1 MQSIAVPGQDQH
13 DVGSKLDQPYG
24 ALKAEYGAAF
34 GADLGGVNIAHDGKA
49 EAMGAQAYAQGDS
62 IHLAAGKGDPA
73 SAEGRALLGHEMAHV
88 VQQRDGRVAAPQAKD
103 GPVVADHGLEAEA
116 DVAGAAVARGEPV
129 PASAKSRGGS
139 ASGGAQAKAEGAP
152 IQMFGTPEHKTAGDQ
167 GSKGLTTDYTWGAA
181 AAKDGE
187 KPHAAV
193 ILTHGDLTTLSG
205 DFFDPRDTDEHGKP
219 IPDSLF
225 RLAGRPSSDPG
236 KQVGTQDEILYA
248 LKEHNSGDPRFKKG
262 GQWADIVFSEAV
274 TKAVDS
280 RYLKLAAKND
290 EHFQNP
296 NGAGSGG
303 PGSGNR
309 KSGGGSYRELHEDAI
324 LRAHK
329 AKKDGGAVADAMAH
343 EAAAQHFL
351 TDAFAAGHSRTPRGS
366 IRSHWQAK
374 YPLFFDNLKK
384 AIAHE
389 TAIWM
394 NANITN
400 GATVLGG
407 VQDITGSI
415 LEEVEKATADL
426 PPFGFDDVV
435 SLVVHDVDNE
445 RGLWVKNDLGDEW
458 LTYGDGS
465 YGKGDTAKHT
475 QQAVSLGCHDIN
487 NAYALDASVSDDD
500 VLAEVRARTP
510 APASPGSKYGPEQAV
525 PVVDPK
531 KAADNG
537 TQNWQASSFEEL
549 WKKPVRTDDAAET
562 FQTVITASMKSG
574 ELHEKLGGMAEKFP
588 EKQKVWKGVLG
599 TMTPREGYLKG
610 FFQPIVD
617 NPYEGMRRIIH
628 YNPARGQ
635 SFNNTDDAVMED
647 FERMD
652 AKDVAAGRKAGASMS
667 GLTLTQRIS
676 RTRELLGGSTGS
688 DEGDRIVQMFEGCH
702 DMQEA
707 RDLYEG
713 VEGHPW
719 GGDWI
724 EGWTV
729 DDDNLWNGLSKA
741 QLAKV
746 KKVLNGK

>member
-1 MQSIAVPGQDQH
+1 MQAIAVPGQAEH

-24 ALKAEYGAAF
+24 ALKAEYGQAF

-73 SAEGRALLGHEMAHV
+73 SAEGRSLLGHEMAHV

-116 DVAGAAVARGEPV
+116 DVAGAAVAKGEPV
-129 PASAKSRGGS
+129 PDSAKSRGGT
-139 ASGGAQAKAEGAP
+139 ASGGGQAKAEGAP
-152 IQMFGTPEHKTAGDQ
+152 IQMFGTPEHKTAGDR
-167 GSKGLTTDYTWGAA
+167 GSAGLAPAEYQSSTTTTGRAQ
-181 AAKDGE
+181 
-187 KPHAAV
+187 V
-193 ILTHGDLTTLSG
+193 VLTHGDFTTLSG
-205 DFFDPRDTDEHGKP
+205 DFFDPRDVDENGKP

-225 RLAGRPSSDPG
+225 RLMHKPSSDLG
-236 KQVGTQDEILYA
+236 KQPGTQDELLCA
-248 LKEHNSGDPRFKKG
+248 LKEHNTGDPRFAAG
-262 GQWADIVFSEAV
+262 GQWAGIVFSDAVKEAV
-274 TKAVDS
+274 TS

-290 EHFQNP
+290 EHFQEP
-296 NGAGSGG
+296 RAGARG
-303 PGSGNR
+303 PLAGNR
-309 KSGGGSYRELHEDAI
+309 KSGGGSYRELHENAI
-324 LRAHK
+324 LAAHS
-329 AKKDGGAVADAMAH
+329 AKVDGKPVSDAMAH

-415 LEEVEKATADL
+415 LTKVEEATADL

-445 RGLWVKNDLGDEW
+445 RGLWVKNDLGDSW
-458 LTYGDGS
+458 QTFGDGS
-465 YGKGDTAKHT
+465 YGKGDTAKYT
-475 QQAVSLGCHDIN
+475 EKAVALGCHDIN
-487 NAYALDASVSDDD
+487 NAYALDATVSPAE
-500 VLAEVRARTP
+500 VYAEVRARTP
-510 APASPGSKYGPEQAV
+510 APAVASVKYGPEQMV
-525 PVVDPK
+525 PVPDPAK
-531 KAADNG
+531 GADNG
-537 TQNWQASSFEEL
+537 TQNWQANSFEEL
-549 WKKPVRTDDAAET
+549 WKKPVRTDNQAET
-562 FQTVITASMKSG
+562 FQTVITESMKSG
-574 ELHEKLGGMAEKFP
+574 ELHEKLGGMADKFP
-588 EKQKVWKGVLG
+588 ENEKVWKGALG
-599 TMTPREGYLKG
+599 TMKPRDGYLKG

-635 SFNNTDDAVMED
+635 AGHNTDDAVMED

-652 AKDVAAGRKAGASMS
+652 AKDAAAGKKSNTGMR
-667 GLTLTQRIS
+667 GLTLEQRI
-676 RTRELLGGSTGS
+676 TRCKELLSGSTGD
-688 DEGDRIVQMFEGCH
+688 DEAERVAQMFETSH
-702 DMQEA
+702 DMAEA
-707 RDLYEG
+707 RALYQG
-713 VEGHPW
+713 IEGHAW
-719 GGDWI
+719 GGDFV

-729 DDDNLWNGLSKA
+729 SDDNLWNGLNAA
-741 QLAKV
+741 QAARV